1 MNMPYNV
8 QRTKGKQD
16 KEDKEE
22 RRRHY
27 CSAAFDGFFASASIS
42 CLSES
47 SSVAESEGTL
57 EAYFFRSFKSL
68 VGDVGVGLCGL
79 RSNLM
84 CMMKRSARLNE

>member
-1 MNMPYNV
+1 MDIPYNV
-8 QRTKGKQD
+8 QMTKGKQD

-27 CSAAFDGFFASASIS
+27 CLAAFDGFFASASIS

-47 SSVAESEGTL
+47 SSVTESEDTL
-57 EAYFFRSFKSL
+57 EAYLFRSFKSL

-79 RSNLM
+79 CSNLM
-84 CMMKRSARLNE
+84 CMVKRGVRLNE